1 MEKSSGVKKK
11 NYLKLCMINADRNIF
26 IKQHVELYG
35 EELFLDSVTKKSK
48 KSPNKLSKIDQLK
61 NLSSKIDIDLS
72 FDAGNIKKKVVF
84 GSGDPYA
91 DILIIGDFP
100 SDFEIEE
107 DKPFLGNSGRLL
119 DKILKAIGYSRSTK
133 VYLTYLIKYNI
144 DGSRYPLNSEINK
157 FIPLLKKQIE
167 IIKPKIIVGLGKVV
181 GKVLVN
187 KNLSMDLM
195 REKVHSFSSCPLKIT
210 YSPNTLLREQSLKK
224 LAWEDF
230 QFIRDFIK

>member
-1 MEKSSGVKKK
+1 
-11 NYLKLCMINADRNIF
+11 MINADRNRF

-35 EELFLDSVTKKSK
+35 EELFLDSITKKSK
-48 KSPNKLSKIDQLK
+48 KLSLKLSKVDLLK
-61 NLSSKIDIDLS
+61 NLSSKVDIDLS
-72 FDAGNIKKKVVF
+72 FDKKNINSKVVF
-84 GSGDPYA
+84 GSGDPNA
-91 DILIIGDFP
+91 DLLIVGESP
-100 SDFEIEE
+100 SDYEVEYN
-107 DKPFLGNSGRLL
+107 KPFLGNSGKLL
-119 DKILKAIGYSRSTK
+119 DKILNAIGYSRSAK
-133 VYLTYLIKYNI
+133 VYLTYLIKYKI

-167 IIKPKIIVGLGKVV
+167 IIEPKIIVGLGKVV
-181 GKVLVN
+181 GKALIN

-195 REKVHSFSSCPLKIT
+195 RDKVHSFSSCPLKIT